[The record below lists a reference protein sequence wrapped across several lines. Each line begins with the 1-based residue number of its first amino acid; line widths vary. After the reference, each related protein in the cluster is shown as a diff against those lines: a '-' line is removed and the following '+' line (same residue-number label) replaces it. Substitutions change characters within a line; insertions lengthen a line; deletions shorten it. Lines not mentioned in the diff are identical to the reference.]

1 MRIAILGAG
10 NVGGGLGTAFARTGH
25 EVVFGVRDPA
35 SAKTLAALAAAPG
48 ARATTPA
55 DAVEGA
61 EVVVFALRWDAVPD
75 MLDQMPSLDGRIV
88 IDAMNRFGGDPA
100 RSTTQ
105 DLADLLPGVRLAKAF
120 NTIGFENFTTARGRR
135 TPAAMFVAGDDPDA
149 KTTAMVLA
157 GEIGFEPE
165 DAGPITNAKGL
176 EEMARVWQ
184 ALPSTHGRGV
194 GWAVSTD

>member
-10 NVGGGLGTAFARTGH
+10 NVGGGLGIAFARTGH

-35 SAKTLAALAAAPG
+35 SAKTSAALAAAPG
-48 ARATTPA
+48 ARATAPA

-61 EVVVFALRWDAVPD
+61 EVVVFALRWDAVRE
-75 MLDQMPSLDGRIV
+75 MLDQLPSLDGRIV

-100 RSTTQ
+100 RSTTE

-135 TPAAMFVAGDDPDA
+135 TPAAMFIAGDDPDA

-165 DAGPITNAKGL
+165 DAGPITNARGL
-176 EEMARVWQ
+176 EEMARLWL
-184 ALPSTHGRGV
+184 ALAQTHGRGV
-194 GWAVSTD
+194 GWAISTD

>member
-10 NVGGGLGTAFARTGH
+10 NVGGGLGIAFARTGH
-25 EVVFGVRDPA
+25 EVVFGVRDPD
-35 SAKTLAALAAAPG
+35 SAKTSAALAAAPG
-48 ARATTPA
+48 ARATAPA

-61 EVVVFALRWDAVPD
+61 EVVVFALRWDAVPE
-75 MLDQMPSLDGRIV
+75 MLDQLPSLDGRIV

-100 RSTTQ
+100 RSTTE

-135 TPAAMFVAGDDPDA
+135 TPAAMFIAGDDPDA

-165 DAGPITNAKGL
+165 DAGPITNARGL
-176 EEMARVWQ
+176 EEMARLWL
-184 ALPSTHGRGV
+184 ALAQTHGRGV
-194 GWAVSTD
+194 GWAISTD

>member
-1 MRIAILGAG
+1 MRLAILGAG
-10 NVGGGLGTAFARTGH
+10 NVGGGLGIAFARTGH
-25 EVVFGVRDPA
+25 EVVFGVRDPD
-35 SAKTLAALAAAPG
+35 SAKTSAALAAAPG
-48 ARATTPA
+48 ARATAPA

-61 EVVVFALRWDAVPD
+61 EVVVFALRWDAVPE
-75 MLDQMPSLDGRIV
+75 MLDQLPSLDGRIV

-100 RSTTQ
+100 RSTTE

-135 TPAAMFVAGDDPDA
+135 TPAAMFIAGDDPDA

-165 DAGPITNAKGL
+165 DAGPITNARGL
-176 EEMARVWQ
+176 EEMARLWL
-184 ALPSTHGRGV
+184 ALAQTHGRGV
-194 GWAVSTD
+194 GWAISTD